1 MQTPSCNAIE
11 GKTQEPDKNAASNEN
26 CAGKRTRRAH
36 FAQIIPPTDIAQG
49 TSQLIS
55 SLLVTTVRGG
65 PHQRRK
71 GIPHRGMVGTQG
83 LAREAQLLHLQNHG
97 GGHVEADLPKPVGVR
112 HDAVRLDVVVVQAV
126 RHRLG
131 GNHKDALW
139 DGPRLAANRAKGDTG
154 EDVHVVHLPGCE
166 GLATHIHVFEGRARA
181 VDDGAVRPR
190 VGVGGSDLRLIPG
203 VREREDGGPLLPVQ
217 THHGVHHIFVK
228 AARSHAHR
236 ADQGDGLDLFEDCG
250 QLRRVV
256 VRLADLRELLLLTV
270 AEASL
275 LAVFRTP
282 YDSPRVRHKNLRLG
296 HTRFL
301 RKQLQ
306 GAQVRRACT
315 VEEEGLAAQLTNQVR
330 AFGFPQLDG
339 PHQCR
344 NGHSSSALDVVVV
357 RQELV
362 PVLRQQRECVVGVEV
377 LELQQALF
385 SEDIGGCLHELTNET
400 VRAEVC

>member
-256 VRLADLRELLLLTV
+256 VRLADLRELLLLVV
-270 AEASL
+270 AEAAV
-275 LAVFRTP
+275 LAVRGLP
-282 YDSPRVRHKNLRLG
+282 DDAAGVRHEEPLPRHARLVD
-296 HTRFL
+296 
-301 RKQLQ
+301 KQLE
-306 GAQVRRACT
+306 GADVR
-315 VEEEGLAAQLTNQVR
+315 
-330 AFGFPQLDG
+330 
-339 PHQCR
+339 
-344 NGHSSSALDVVVV
+344 
-357 RQELV
+357 
-362 PVLRQQRECVVGVEV
+362 
-377 LELQQALF
+377 
-385 SEDIGGCLHELTNET
+385 
-400 VRAEVC
+400 